1 MENSQFTLEFEK
13 PLRDLEKQLDELK
26 RKSMAQN
33 LDLSSEIEA
42 IEKKIDVTKREIYS
56 NLTSWQ
62 IIQLARHPKRPYA
75 LDYINTIFTDFQEF
89 HGDRRFGDD
98 KALIGGAA
106 FFKGKAIMI
115 IAQQKGRDTK
125 ENLERN
131 FGMPLPEGYRKAL
144 RLMKMAEKFN
154 MPIISLIDTKAAY
167 AGIGSE
173 ERHVAEAI
181 AVNLREMS
189 LLKVPFISVV
199 IGEGSSG
206 GALGIGVTDR
216 ILVLQYAYYSICPP
230 EACAA
235 ILWRNRDQSV
245 KAAESLKLNA
255 KELVKLGI
263 ADEIIEE
270 PYGGAHC
277 DHQAAAKIICTAI
290 GRHLKELQG
299 KSADKLIEERYQ
311 KYRAIGEFEESFST
325 QKTQRKEA

>member
-1 MENSQFTLEFEK
+1 
-13 PLRDLEKQLDELK
+13 
-26 RKSMAQN
+26 
-33 LDLSSEIEA
+33 
-42 IEKKIDVTKREIYS
+42 
-56 NLTSWQ
+56 
-62 IIQLARHPKRPYA
+62 
-75 LDYINTIFTDFQEF
+75 
-89 HGDRRFGDD
+89 
-98 KALIGGAA
+98 
-106 FFKGKAIMI
+106 MI
-115 IAQQKGRDTK
+115 IAQQKGRNTK
-125 ENLERN
+125 ENLARN

-154 MPIISLIDTKAAY
+154 MPIISMIDTKAAY

-173 ERHVAEAI
+173 ERHVAESI

-189 LLKVPFISVV
+189 RLKVPFISIV

-255 KELVKLGI
+255 KELIKLGI

-277 DHQAAAKIICTAI
+277 DYQTAAKILDLAI
-290 GRHLKELQG
+290 SRHLKELQN
-299 KSADKLIEERYQ
+299 KSPQTLVEERYQ
-311 KYRAIGEFEESFST
+311 KYRTIGEFSESLPTKISR
-325 QKTQRKEA
+325 RKEA

>member
-33 LDLSSEIEA
+33 LDLSSEVEA
-42 IEKKIDVTKREIYS
+42 IERKIDATKREIYS

-189 LLKVPFISVV
+189 RLKVPFISVV

-277 DHQAAAKIICTAI
+277 DHQAAAEIIHTAI

-311 KYRAIGEFEESFST
+311 KYRAIGEFEELISS
-325 QKTQRKEA
+325 QKSQRKEA

>member
-1 MENSQFTLEFEK
+1 MGKSQFTLEFEK
-13 PLRDLEKQLDELK
+13 PLRDLEKQLDEIK

-33 LDLSSEIEA
+33 LDLSGEIEA
-42 IEKKIDVTKREIYS
+42 IEKKIEATKSEIYS

-75 LDYINTIFTDFQEF
+75 LDYINSIFTDFQEL

-98 KALIGGAA
+98 KAIIGGIA
-106 FFKGKAIMI
+106 FFEGKALMI

-154 MPIISLIDTKAAY
+154 IPIVSLIDTKAAY

-189 LLKVPFISVV
+189 RLKVPFISVV

-235 ILWRNRDQSV
+235 ILWRNREHTV

-255 KELVKLGI
+255 KELLKLGI

-277 DHQAAAKIICTAI
+277 DHHAAAEILRTVIS
-290 GRHLKELQG
+290 RHLKELQ
-299 KSADKLIEERYQ
+299 SISVDKLIEDRYQ
-311 KYRAIGEFEESFST
+311 KYRAIGEFTESISA
-325 QKTQRKEA
+325 KKGQRKEA

>member
-1 MENSQFTLEFEK
+1 M
-13 PLRDLEKQLDELK
+13 
-26 RKSMAQN
+26 
-33 LDLSSEIEA
+33 
-42 IEKKIDVTKREIYS
+42 
-56 NLTSWQ
+56 
-62 IIQLARHPKRPYA
+62 
-75 LDYINTIFTDFQEF
+75 DYINIIFTDFQEF

-98 KALIGGAA
+98 KAIIGGTA
-106 FFKGKAIMI
+106 FLKGEPVMI
-115 IAQQKGRDTK
+115 IAQQKGRNTK
-125 ENLERN
+125 ENLARN

-154 MPIISLIDTKAAY
+154 MPIISMIDTKAAY

-173 ERHVAEAI
+173 ERHVAESI

-189 LLKVPFISVV
+189 RLKVPFISIV

-255 KELVKLGI
+255 KELIKLGI

-277 DHQAAAKIICTAI
+277 DYQTAAKILDLAI
-290 GRHLKELQG
+290 SRHLKELQN
-299 KSADKLIEERYQ
+299 KSPQTLVEERYQ
-311 KYRAIGEFEESFST
+311 KYRTIGEFSESLPTKISR
-325 QKTQRKEA
+325 RKEA

>member
-1 MENSQFTLEFEK
+1 
-13 PLRDLEKQLDELK
+13 
-26 RKSMAQN
+26 
-33 LDLSSEIEA
+33 
-42 IEKKIDVTKREIYS
+42 
-56 NLTSWQ
+56 
-62 IIQLARHPKRPYA
+62 
-75 LDYINTIFTDFQEF
+75 
-89 HGDRRFGDD
+89 
-98 KALIGGAA
+98 
-106 FFKGKAIMI
+106 MI

-125 ENLERN
+125 ENLVRN

-189 LLKVPFISVV
+189 RLKVPFISVV

-216 ILVLQYAYYSICPP
+216 ILILQYAYYSICPP

-255 KELVKLGI
+255 KELIKLGI

-277 DHQAAAKIICTAI
+277 DHQAAAEILRTVIA
-290 GRHLKELQG
+290 RHLKELKN
-299 KSADKLIEERYQ
+299 KSTDKLIEERYQ
-311 KYRAIGEFEESFST
+311 KYRAIGVFAESISVK
-325 QKTQRKEA
+325 KTQRKEA

>member
-13 PLRDLEKQLDELK
+13 PLRDLVKQIDELK

-33 LDLSSEIEA
+33 LDLSSEIEG
-42 IEKKIDVTKREIYS
+42 IEKKIDATKCEIYS

-98 KALIGGAA
+98 KAIIGGTA
-106 FFKGKAIMI
+106 FFNGKAIMI

-125 ENLERN
+125 ENLVRN

-189 LLKVPFISVV
+189 RLKVPFISVV

-216 ILVLQYAYYSICPP
+216 ILILQYAYYSICPP

-255 KELVKLGI
+255 KELIKLGI

-277 DHQAAAKIICTAI
+277 DHQAATEILRTVIA
-290 GRHLKELQG
+290 RHLKELKN
-299 KSADKLIEERYQ
+299 KSTDKLIEERYQ
-311 KYRAIGEFEESFST
+311 KYRAIGVFAESISVK
-325 QKTQRKEA
+325 KTQRKEA

>member
-1 MENSQFTLEFEK
+1 MENPQFTLEFEK
-13 PLRDLEKQLDELK
+13 PLRDLEEQLDTLK

-33 LDLSSEIEA
+33 LDLSCEIEA
-42 IEKKIDVTKREIYS
+42 IEKKFDATKREIYS

-75 LDYINTIFTDFQEF
+75 LDYINIIFTDFQEF

-98 KALIGGAA
+98 KAIIGGTA
-106 FFKGKAIMI
+106 FLKGEPVMI
-115 IAQQKGRDTK
+115 IAQQKGRNTK
-125 ENLERN
+125 ENLARN

-154 MPIISLIDTKAAY
+154 MPIISMIDTKAAY

-173 ERHVAEAI
+173 ERHVAESI

-189 LLKVPFISVV
+189 RLKVPFISIV

-255 KELVKLGI
+255 KELIKLGI

-277 DHQAAAKIICTAI
+277 DYQTAAKILDLAI
-290 GRHLKELQG
+290 SRHLKELQN
-299 KSADKLIEERYQ
+299 KSPQTLVEERYQ
-311 KYRAIGEFEESFST
+311 KYRTIGEFSESLPTKISR
-325 QKTQRKEA
+325 RKEA

>member
-13 PLRDLEKQLDELK
+13 PLRDLEKQLDTLK

-33 LDLSSEIEA
+33 LDLSCEIEA
-42 IEKKIDVTKREIYS
+42 IEKKFDATKREIYS

-75 LDYINTIFTDFQEF
+75 VDYINIIFTDFQEF

-98 KALIGGAA
+98 KAIIGGTA
-106 FFKGKAIMI
+106 FLKGEPVMI
-115 IAQQKGRDTK
+115 IAQQKGRNTK
-125 ENLERN
+125 ENLARN

-154 MPIISLIDTKAAY
+154 MPIISMIDTKAAY

-173 ERHVAEAI
+173 ERHVAESI

-189 LLKVPFISVV
+189 RLKVPFISIV

-245 KAAESLKLNA
+245 KASESLKLNA
-255 KELVKLGI
+255 KELIKLGI

-277 DHQAAAKIICTAI
+277 DYQTAAKILDLAI
-290 GRHLKELQG
+290 SRHLKELQN
-299 KSADKLIEERYQ
+299 KSPQTLVEERYQ
-311 KYRAIGEFEESFST
+311 KYRTIGEFSESLPTKISR
-325 QKTQRKEA
+325 RKEA

>member
-33 LDLSSEIEA
+33 LDLTSEIEA
-42 IEKKIDVTKREIYS
+42 IEKKIDATKREIYS

-62 IIQLARHPKRPYA
+62 IVQLARHPKRPYA
-75 LDYINTIFTDFQEF
+75 LDYINIIFTDFQEF

-98 KALIGGAA
+98 KAIIGGTA

-125 ENLERN
+125 ENLARN

-189 LLKVPFISVV
+189 RLKVPFISVV

-255 KELVKLGI
+255 KELIKLGI

-277 DHQAAAKIICTAI
+277 DHQAAAEILRTAI

-311 KYRAIGEFEESFST
+311 KYRAIGEFTESISAK
-325 QKTQRKEA
+325 KTQRKEA

>member
-277 DHQAAAKIICTAI
+277 DHQAAAKIIRDAI

-311 KYRAIGEFEESFST
+311 KYRAIGEFQESIST
-325 QKTQRKEA
+325 RKTQRKEA